1 MFLQVQMDTIC
12 FFHICLLLGE
22 EEEKNTG
29 KIGTVKGA
37 VNDLIHFANL
47 QT

>member
-12 FFHICLLLGE
+12 LFHICLLG

-29 KIGTVKGA
+29 KTGTVKGA